1 MLRKRKSERDSDAMC
16 RICYRSDGSMIEPCR
31 CKGSIAK
38 VHRLCLETWLDYRE
52 NYTACELCSFEYKV
66 KKPHECSLLESIK
79 ICKDISGY
87 DGIDIWL
94 MINRILFNIM
104 ECILVFRDTSYHTM
118 QTLQFSTTLIVVY
131 LGNRIGREIYDYKC
145 AIVGFI
151 YFLLIAHP
159 MNIAVVKLIAPID
172 MLPEQ
177 NENVMMSEILGPF
190 ASIRILLS
198 ICEAALYIHRGRK
211 LNEPWVKYGAIACLL
226 IIFTIQRLILNTSKI
241 LAFQKINAPFD
252 SKLFLE
258 SSINV
263 VLDIIV
269 LSFTYSSYKIY
280 KFCGDWLEWHETTQF
295 VICDLK

>member
-1 MLRKRKSERDSDAMC
+1 MC

-31 CKGSIAK
+31 CKGSVAK
-38 VHRLCLETWLDYRE
+38 VHRHCIEAWLDYRQE
-52 NYTACELCSFEYKV
+52 NKFCEICSFEYKV
-66 KKPHECSLLESIK
+66 KKPHECGLLESIN
-79 ICKDISGY
+79 ICKENSAY

-104 ECILVFRDTSYHTM
+104 ESVLVFRDSGYYAM
-118 QTLQFSTTLIVVY
+118 QTIQFSTTLIIVY

-145 AIVGFI
+145 TIVGLI

-159 MNIAVVKLIAPID
+159 INIAVLKLFAPHEL
-172 MLPEQ
+172 LPGL

-190 ASIRILLS
+190 VSIRILLA
-198 ICEAALYIHRGRK
+198 ICEAALYIHRGRNS
-211 LNEPWVKYGAIACLL
+211 NEPWVKYGAIACLL
-226 IIFTIQRLILNTSKI
+226 IIITIQRLILNTSKI
-241 LAFQKINAPFD
+241 LDFDEINTQIDPKLLLD
-252 SKLFLE
+252 SF
-258 SSINV
+258 INV

-280 KFCGDWLEWHETTQF
+280 KFCDDWLEWHETTEF